1 MNYSIDTVNYS
12 IDTVN
17 YSIDTNKYKCNNM
30 LINNRRISIMQH
42 FKLLSINNI
51 LESVYYKHIYNPKH
65 IKYKSLYYHTRGDVK
80 GKLSDDDITMIKYLC
95 LNLNRHKIQKKDIA
109 TYYNVSRPAISK
121 LSSGELFDKHIAEFE
136 TTINGGSYKMVDGNK
151 LNMWRDKNNGD
162 IEGIVK
168 AINTHKTL

>member
-1 MNYSIDTVNYS
+1 M
-12 IDTVN
+12 
-17 YSIDTNKYKCNNM
+17 
-30 LINNRRISIMQH
+30 RRFS
-42 FKLLSINNI
+42 LLPINNI
-51 LESVYYKHIYNPKH
+51 LESVYYKHIYNPKY

-95 LNLNRHKIQKKDIA
+95 LNLKRHKIQKKDIA
-109 TYYNVSRPAISK
+109 KYYNVSRPAISK

-151 LNMWRDKNNGD
+151 LNMWKDKNRDG
-162 IEGIVK
+162 IENIVK